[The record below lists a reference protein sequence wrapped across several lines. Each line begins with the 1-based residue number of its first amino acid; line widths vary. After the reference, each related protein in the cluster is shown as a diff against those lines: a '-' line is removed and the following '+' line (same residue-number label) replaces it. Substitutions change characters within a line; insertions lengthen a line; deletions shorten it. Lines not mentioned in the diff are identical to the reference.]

1 MFVSLRKNQVNYLGK
16 SLISHKQ
23 TIWDDNIVKYRGVSS
38 IEKSPLDRDKSHL
51 CTCMIPN
58 RYFDSP
64 VGLVWPGHPLAPDA
78 PDPLYVSFNHSVISF
93 SQDNKGTIPVSCG
106 AHAVAPHWSLTPPKE
121 QSAIVKLPLNF
132 LHLIKHTRET
142 EEERDLGPV
151 PLSPMSKMAGQLI
164 LHEYQCPGLVWL
176 LYLAIQVFCF
186 TIQLS

>member
-16 SLISHKQ
+16 SSISHKK
-23 TIWDDNIVKYRGVSS
+23 TIWDDNIVQYRGLSS
-38 IEKSPLDRDKSHL
+38 IDKSPLDRDKSHL
-51 CTCMIPN
+51 CACMIPN
-58 RYFDSP
+58 RYFESP
-64 VGLVWPGHPLAPDA
+64 VRLVWPGLPLLPDA
-78 PDPLYVSFNHSVISF
+78 PDPLYFFFNHSVISF

-151 PLSPMSKMAGQLI
+151 PLSPMSKMVGQLI
-164 LHEYQCPGLVWL
+164 LHHLNA
-176 LYLAIQVFCF
+176 LASFGYCI
-186 TIQLS
+186 